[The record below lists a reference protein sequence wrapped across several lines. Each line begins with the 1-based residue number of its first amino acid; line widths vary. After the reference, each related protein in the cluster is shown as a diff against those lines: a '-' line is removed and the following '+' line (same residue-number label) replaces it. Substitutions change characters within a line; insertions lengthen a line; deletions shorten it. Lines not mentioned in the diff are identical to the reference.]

1 MSSAIADYN
10 NSTVYQRQQQE
21 KADVAA
27 GKVTHT
33 DFLKLLTTQ
42 LTNQDP
48 LNPMQDIDF
57 TAQLAQLQ
65 ALDEQMAM
73 TKSMQAMRQDA
84 QLQAGTNMIGKYIS
98 GTDTNG
104 LAANG
109 MVERVTQSDGTI
121 YVELSN
127 KQKVEVSTVSNIWN
141 DANSMYQDLI
151 NSGNVIGTWVE
162 AGVDSNNQPI
172 RGIVEKVLI
181 ENGAVS
187 LKLYGGK
194 TITFDQITEM
204 RAPTENEI
212 YMYTLPDDLREQAEL
227 AGAMVDKGVTATDVN
242 GDRVDG
248 IVATAQ
254 IESGKVYLYLYDGTK
269 ILLDDVIGDP
279 RTPTAQDASNS
290 LKGLEV
296 KFPDADGKTQT
307 GIVTGAEDDP
317 DGGGIVLLLEGGGK
331 VFMKDVTNIKDPN
344 AEEEDDSKK

>member
-104 LAANG
+104 IAANG
-109 MVERVTQSDGTI
+109 MVERVTQSGGTI

-162 AGVDSNNQPI
+162 AGTDSNNQPI

-181 ENGAVS
+181 ENGSVS

-227 AGAMVDKGVTATDVN
+227 AGAMIDMGVTATDVN

-254 IESGKVYLYLYDGTK
+254 IEGGKVYLYLYDGTK
-269 ILLDDVIGDP
+269 IHLDDVIGDA
-279 RTPTAQDASNS
+279 RTPTAQDAANS
-290 LKGLEV
+290 LTGLEV

-331 VFMKDVTNIKDPN
+331 VFMKDVTHIKDPN
-344 AEEEDDSKK
+344 AEEEEK